1 MAVKKKTRKKDRRFE
16 DGLYFFGPK
25 ETPHDTAPTRRTEK
39 YAAGTGYKATASG
52 MSEFEF
58 CNYLRRLFKA
68 AHSKKRQY
76 LERWYRNYRL
86 IQNFPGNPSPNSWA
100 PFPRDSEVFPT
111 ISALVAWMTDQ
122 NTIIDCFPASDP
134 HSSFYDFISHIAN
147 DLSAVLYSLWL
158 AEDYNA
164 QIKLVLWDAFSY
176 GTGIFKTAWDSSLD
190 NGFGNAMLKRVD
202 PYSFF
207 PDPNGTSMEDCEY
220 FVEVRKMSFDE
231 LERRF
236 PNSSALMEIGTGSAD
251 PDAEV
256 DQKPTLAA
264 NVSRPDPPNLGALP
278 SGNGAWSMP
287 RRRSRERVGQIPM
300 VTVYEFWLKD
310 NDFEEE
316 DYSDLDED
324 ERPALAE
331 AHCKVRW
338 RAVVMANGH
347 ILLDEYADDLF
358 THGQHPYER
367 YCFDDI
373 GEFYGISLVD
383 HLAYPQI
390 YINRLLT
397 AAQSNAE
404 LTGNPVFL
412 DPSNSGLS
420 RVGIVNRPGQRLQ
433 VNPQALA
440 NGKGPSWLTPPSMP
454 QQVMDLVNFWI
465 SRIENTSGLS
475 AIVKGATPSQ
485 RNSQGVMSSIQEA
498 AFVRIRSGLRNLEK
512 ALEKCATKIADII
525 VDNYTEQRV
534 MAIVGPEG
542 EQTSMVLQAR
552 HFYGP
557 TEHGASPMKFM
568 IQIKSGASAPTS
580 RQARTAEADTLFG
593 MGALDR
599 RGVLEAH
606 QYPHIDEIIKRIN
619 EGIKDGTFNPPGAR
633 QRSQRK
639 S

>member
-1 MAVKKKTRKKDRRFE
+1 MAVKKKTRPAVRRE
-16 DGLYFFGPK
+16 RYV
-25 ETPHDTAPTRRTEK
+25 
-39 YAAGTGYKATASG
+39 AGTGYRSSG
-52 MSEFEF
+52 DMDELEFV
-58 CNYLRRLFKA
+58 NSLRRLYSNA
-68 AHSKKRQY
+68 RNKKKQF

-122 NTIIDCFPASDP
+122 NTIIDCFPAADP
-134 HSSFYDFISHIAN
+134 HSSFYDFISKLAN
-147 DLSAVLYSLWL
+147 DLSDVIYSIWL

-164 QIKLVLWDAFSY
+164 QIKLVLWDAFTY
-176 GTGIFKTAWDSSLD
+176 GTGIFKTAWDQSLD
-190 NGFGNAMLKRVD
+190 NGFGNACLKRVD
-202 PYSFF
+202 PYAFF
-207 PDPNGTSMEDCEY
+207 PDPAGTSMEDCEY

-231 LERRF
+231 VERRF
-236 PNSSALMEIGTGSAD
+236 PNSSALMEIGAGTSD
-251 PDAEV
+251 PDSEV
-256 DQKPTLAA
+256 DQRPTLAA
-264 NVSRPDPPNLGALP
+264 NVNRPDPPNLGALP

-287 RRRSRERVGQIPM
+287 RRRHRDKSNQIPM

-316 DYSDLDED
+316 DYSDLEEE

-338 RAVVMANGH
+338 RVVCMANGH

-404 LTGNPVFL
+404 LTGNPIFL
-412 DPSNSGLS
+412 DPTNSGLS
-420 RVGIVNRPGQRLQ
+420 RIGIVNRPGQRLP
-433 VNPQALA
+433 VNPQAM
-440 NGKGPSWLTPPSMP
+440 NTGKGPSWLTPPAMP

-475 AIVKGATPSQ
+475 AIVKGATPTQ

-512 ALEKCATKIADII
+512 ALEKCTIKIGDII
-525 VDNYTEQRV
+525 VDNYTEQRI

-542 EQTSMVLQAR
+542 EQTSLVLQSR

-557 TEHGASPMKFM
+557 TSEGASPLKFM
-568 IQIKSGASAPTS
+568 IQIKAGSSAPTS
-580 RQARTAEADTLFG
+580 RQARTAEADTLYG
-593 MGALDR
+593 MGGIDRIAL
-599 RGVLEAH
+599 LEAH
-606 QYPHIDEIIKRIN
+606 QYPKAHEINQRIEEEIKA
-619 EGIKDGTFNPPGAR
+619 GTFNPPGAR